1 MFSERKLYKNYKI
14 LKLRLKE
21 FYAKMK
27 KRFLEKQQKIWEIK
41 KYQYFHDWH

>member
-21 FYAKMK
+21 FYAKLK
-27 KRFLEKQQKIWEIK
+27 KDF
-41 KYQYFHDWH
+41 